1 MKCSTRVCYCCI
13 FRPQP
18 MYVIHKPRLSMYS
31 NWRVV
36 TKDSHPSGLP
46 PADGLAAYNS
56 ISHQSTHGLYT
67 LAGNSSKKTS
77 KDGKTTEVVEERK
90 HGRVDDDQMIVTHS
104 SQWKKLSEER
114 HEEAKQSKANVILA
128 TGQNQGDQKVSSLVT
143 LVNFCKVKST

>member
-1 MKCSTRVCYCCI
+1 
-13 FRPQP
+13 

-56 ISHQSTHGLYT
+56 IYHQSTHGLYT
-67 LAGNSSKKTS
+67 LAGHSSKKMS
-77 KDGKTTEVVEERK
+77 KDGKTADVVEERK
-90 HGRVDDDQMIVTHS
+90 QGRVDDDQMIVTHS

-128 TGQNQGDQKVSSLVT
+128 TGQNQGDQKVSYSDY
-143 LVNFCKVKST
+143 FISF